1 MFQKTHIGIG
11 LKIIDINTGVDGVSA
26 VRQPADF
33 GNGGVG
39 GQH

>member
-1 MFQKTHIGIG
+1 MFQKTRIGIG

-33 GNGGVG
+33 GNVGVG
-39 GQH
+39 WQH